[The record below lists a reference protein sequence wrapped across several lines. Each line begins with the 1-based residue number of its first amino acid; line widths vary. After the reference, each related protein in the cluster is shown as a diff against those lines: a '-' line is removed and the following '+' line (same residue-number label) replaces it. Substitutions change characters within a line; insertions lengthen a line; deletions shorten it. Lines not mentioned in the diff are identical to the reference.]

1 MERLEQDQP
10 LLPGPCEEEGEEEDW
25 APLPDLHAATGTC
38 ALSRSSPVHRDA
50 SSCANHS
57 QPASAQTNLPS
68 SRALATGESSK
79 LAGKKLSAKT
89 STLAN
94 GTAKETSQSTDKPL
108 AVKCSQAQDALLP
121 TQDLGTEGAVG
132 CSSRKRAREK
142 EPQPANAKL
151 CRSSDRTRAN
161 VAAFKDVGDSA
172 DDHRASSGAVA
183 AESQDD
189 KEDQGAEDG
198 DFRGP
203 AHSKGDWAA
212 CKASQLGFGP
222 KDPHQ
227 LPQLKAEEGCAKAPS
242 LSEEDGRDWAKQRDT
257 GSGHACT
264 DQRKDELEKEV
275 RALERK
281 IAISDSE
288 LGKTQRD
295 AANAALAAEKKLQR
309 MTETVEDLRNQ
320 VKRLETEA
328 EKSAEG
334 LEQSRARERGLKT
347 QVEELKQQQKNLAQ
361 ELGSARTN
369 ASMQVRELE
378 KQVAA
383 LKTEQQ
389 MHLLQRT
396 DLDRERQDLLARLAG
411 AEDSAKEAD
420 RKLEEQGTRVQEL
433 DAKVSSIGLLA
444 EVRGLPAL
452 QRFCTKL
459 TDANGRAKTCVRCL
473 TMERP
478 NKQVLAK
485 DVDMSSLERSLRD
498 EKARADSALE
508 ALEKAKREHRR
519 DKEQVEE
526 AHRRQLLD
534 VRNACD
540 AARADIAAGAYVST
554 FASFFVCLVVCLFF

>member
-1 MERLEQDQP
+1 MFYLGTGDDSDTSDGEDSRRVAVPGSGMERLEQDQI
-10 LLPGPCEEEGEEEDW
+10 LLPRPCEKEGEEEDW

-79 LAGKKLSAKT
+79 LVGKKLSAKT

-94 GTAKETSQSTDKPL
+94 GTAKETSQSADKPL
-108 AVKCSQAQDALLP
+108 AVKCSQAQGALLR
-121 TQDLGTEGAVG
+121 TQDLGAEGAVG

-142 EPQPANAKL
+142 EPQSANAKL
-151 CRSSDRTRAN
+151 SRSSDRTRTN
-161 VAAFKDVGDSA
+161 FAAFMDAGASA
-172 DDHRASSGAVA
+172 DDHRVSSSAVA
-183 AESQDD
+183 AEGQDD
-189 KEDQGAEDG
+189 KEHKGAEHGDG
-198 DFRGP
+198 RGR

-212 CKASQLGFGP
+212 CKAAQLGFGP
-222 KDPHQ
+222 KNPHQ
-227 LPQLKAEEGCAKAPS
+227 LPQPKAEEDCAKAPS
-242 LSEEDGRDWAKQRDT
+242 FSGEDGRDWAKQRDP

-288 LGKTQRD
+288 LGKAQRA

-320 VKRLETEA
+320 IKRLETEA

-334 LEQSRARERGLKT
+334 LEKSRASERGLKR
-347 QVEELKQQQKNLAQ
+347 QVEELKQQQKSLAQ

-433 DAKVSSIGLLA
+433 DAKVSSIGLLELRRLGVA
-444 EVRGLPAL
+444 CFAAL
-452 QRFCTKL
+452 LHQ
-459 TDANGRAKTCVRCL
+459 
-473 TMERP
+473 
-478 NKQVLAK
+478 
-485 DVDMSSLERSLRD
+485 
-498 EKARADSALE
+498 
-508 ALEKAKREHRR
+508 
-519 DKEQVEE
+519 
-526 AHRRQLLD
+526 AHRRK
-534 VRNACD
+534 R
-540 AARADIAAGAYVST
+540 AREDLRALSDNGEAEQTGFGQGCGHFVAGTLSAG
-554 FASFFVCLVVCLFF
+554 